1 MFFCHS
7 CLDTQIPF
15 LGGSA
20 YFWHSKYIYL
30 SKHRVQAKYH
40 CYSLQ
45 YNQAIQF
52 DLWTYIKIDKSKS
65 TMLTLFLIYCI
76 VSNTS
81 LLTAFAFVGVEGNEV
96 TINRN
101 SDSIQRTSS
110 GSNNEDETNSE
121 EQMEDEGMTAYTSSS
136 QGLPLVVL
144 LRANVDG
151 RMSSNLL

>member
-1 MFFCHS
+1 
-7 CLDTQIPF
+7 
-15 LGGSA
+15 
-20 YFWHSKYIYL
+20 
-30 SKHRVQAKYH
+30 
-40 CYSLQ
+40 
-45 YNQAIQF
+45 
-52 DLWTYIKIDKSKS
+52 
-65 TMLTLFLIYCI
+65 MLTLFLIYCI